1 VTAGDGI
8 ENLSEPLRQ
17 AVAAYQSPLLRPRP
31 VGSGGNG
38 GLAAS
43 DGRFAQRAEHFAA
56 AVRFGLDAPDAMRR
70 LHDLTKDLRT
80 VPRISSLL
88 PQVLAGALALTGADS
103 GNVQIAD
110 PATGSLTLV
119 TQAGFGPEF
128 LEYFAVVNDD
138 SRSVC
143 GRAAKQCAQTVVA
156 DVRSD
161 PGFGPHREIAAAAGF
176 RAVQSTP
183 LTDYAGRLIGVVS
196 AHFQRPHRP
205 SDRDLRLMELYA
217 DFAGEAVT
225 RHLGASSEPGEQA
238 GRGFITVLLD
248 PSRPRDASV
257 SVPFELWVMG
267 QLTASL
273 ARRCSWRRPEA

>member
-1 VTAGDGI
+1 MTAGDGI

-38 GLAAS
+38 RLAAS

-196 AHFQRPHRP
+196 AHFRRPHRP

>member
-1 VTAGDGI
+1 MTAGDGI
-8 ENLSEPLRQ
+8 ENLTEPLQR
-17 AVAAYQSPLLRPRP
+17 AVAAYRSPVLRPRP
-31 VGSGGNG
+31 AGSEDNG
-38 GLAAS
+38 RLAAS
-43 DGRFAQRAEHFAA
+43 NGQLAQRAEHFTS

-80 VPRISSLL
+80 VPRLSSLL
-88 PQVLAGALALTGADS
+88 SQVLAGTLALTGADF

-110 PATGSLTLV
+110 PATGSLMLV

-128 LEYFAVVNDD
+128 LEYFAVVDGD
-138 SRSVC
+138 SQSVC
-143 GRAAKQCAQTVVA
+143 GRTAKRRAQTVVA

-161 PGFGPHREIAAAAGF
+161 PGFAPHREITAAAGF

-183 LTDYAGRLIGVVS
+183 LTDYAGRPIGIVS
-196 AHFQRPHRP
+196 THFRRPQRP

-225 RHLGASSEPGEQA
+225 RHLGASSDPGDTA
-238 GRGFITVLLD
+238 ARGVITVLLD

-273 ARRCSWRRPEA
+273 ARRGTWHGPEA